1 MRQLPQTNFEEKL
14 SLVYEK
20 MTNSPSKVLKEY
32 SHENAEDAGGSSM
45 RSYIG
50 NEIINAFE
58 GDGVMDIYEF
68 DNLARK
74 YLGGGGKYDDM
85 SQDDIVELF
94 SQLNEIGL
102 DLEVRDD
109 KVYLVDYK
117 DSGEENAEEDSVR
130 RYIEDEL
137 VYAFEGD
144 GVMDLGEFI
153 ELGKIVLRRP
163 DVANMNLKDFVS
175 TVGDE
180 IGMELEV
187 SGDEV
192 MLVDYK
198 DSGKK
203 EMVEEM
209 LPAVAPIAGALVRG
223 AAMGAASSAVSN
235 AMDEDAEDAEDAGGG
250 AGDFSIGSE
259 LFNLYS
265 NLDREARTRSGSL
278 VSEELKMIM
287 DELDDIVRRAEQF
300 GSKFDLIKQ
309 LRLD

>member
-85 SQDDIVELF
+85 SQDDIVDLVGDK
-94 SQLNEIGL
+94 LGM
-102 DLEVRDD
+102 DLEVRGDE
-109 KVYLVDYK
+109 VMLAGYK
-117 DSGEENAEEDSVR
+117 DSGKKEMVEEMLPALAPIAGALVRGAAMGAASSAVSNAMDEDAEEDSVR

-198 DSGKK
+198 DSG
-203 EMVEEM
+203 E
-209 LPAVAPIAGALVRG
+209 
-223 AAMGAASSAVSN
+223 
-235 AMDEDAEDAEDAGGG
+235 
-250 AGDFSIGSE
+250 
-259 LFNLYS
+259 
-265 NLDREARTRSGSL
+265 
-278 VSEELKMIM
+278 
-287 DELDDIVRRAEQF
+287 
-300 GSKFDLIKQ
+300 
-309 LRLD
+309 

>member
-1 MRQLPQTNFEEKL
+1 
-14 SLVYEK
+14 
-20 MTNSPSKVLKEY
+20 
-32 SHENAEDAGGSSM
+32 
-45 RSYIG
+45 
-50 NEIINAFE
+50 
-58 GDGVMDIYEF
+58 
-68 DNLARK
+68 
-74 YLGGGGKYDDM
+74 
-85 SQDDIVELF
+85 
-94 SQLNEIGL
+94 
-102 DLEVRDD
+102 
-109 KVYLVDYK
+109 
-117 DSGEENAEEDSVR
+117 
-130 RYIEDEL
+130 

-198 DSGKK
+198 DSG
-203 EMVEEM
+203 EE
-209 LPAVAPIAGALVRG
+209 
-223 AAMGAASSAVSN
+223 N
-235 AMDEDAEDAEDAGGG
+235 AEDAGGG

-265 NLDREARTRSGSL
+265 NLDQEARTRSGSL
-278 VSEELKMIM
+278 VSEELKTII

>member
-20 MTNSPSKVLKEY
+20 MTNSPSRVLKEY
-32 SHENAEDAGGSSM
+32 SHENAED
-45 RSYIG
+45 
-50 NEIINAFE
+50 
-58 GDGVMDIYEF
+58 
-68 DNLARK
+68 
-74 YLGGGGKYDDM
+74 
-85 SQDDIVELF
+85 VED
-94 SQLNEIGL
+94 E
-102 DLEVRDD
+102 DVEDVED
-109 KVYLVDYK
+109 VE
-117 DSGEENAEEDSVR
+117 GEENAEEDSVR

-144 GVMDLGEFI
+144 RVMDLGEFI

-198 DSGKK
+198 DSG
-203 EMVEEM
+203 EE
-209 LPAVAPIAGALVRG
+209 
-223 AAMGAASSAVSN
+223 N
-235 AMDEDAEDAEDAGGG
+235 AEDAEDAGGG
-250 AGDFSIGSE
+250 TGDFSIRNE
-259 LFNLYS
+259 LFNLHS
-265 NLDREARTRSGSL
+265 NLDQEARTRSGSL
-278 VSEELKMIM
+278 VSEELKTII

>member
-85 SQDDIVELF
+85 SQDDIVDLF

-102 DLEVRDD
+102 DLEARDD

-130 RYIEDEL
+130 RYTEDEL

-144 GVMDLGEFI
+144 GVMDLEEFI

-198 DSGKK
+198 DSG
-203 EMVEEM
+203 E
-209 LPAVAPIAGALVRG
+209 
-223 AAMGAASSAVSN
+223 
-235 AMDEDAEDAEDAGGG
+235 
-250 AGDFSIGSE
+250 
-259 LFNLYS
+259 
-265 NLDREARTRSGSL
+265 
-278 VSEELKMIM
+278 
-287 DELDDIVRRAEQF
+287 
-300 GSKFDLIKQ
+300 
-309 LRLD
+309 

>member
-198 DSGKK
+198 DSG
-203 EMVEEM
+203 E
-209 LPAVAPIAGALVRG
+209 
-223 AAMGAASSAVSN
+223 
-235 AMDEDAEDAEDAGGG
+235 
-250 AGDFSIGSE
+250 
-259 LFNLYS
+259 
-265 NLDREARTRSGSL
+265 
-278 VSEELKMIM
+278 
-287 DELDDIVRRAEQF
+287 
-300 GSKFDLIKQ
+300 
-309 LRLD
+309 

>member
-85 SQDDIVELF
+85 SQDDIVDLF

-109 KVYLVDYK
+109 K
-117 DSGEENAEEDSVR
+117 
-130 RYIEDEL
+130 
-137 VYAFEGD
+137 
-144 GVMDLGEFI
+144 
-153 ELGKIVLRRP
+153 
-163 DVANMNLKDFVS
+163 
-175 TVGDE
+175 
-180 IGMELEV
+180 
-187 SGDEV
+187 
-192 MLVDYK
+192 
-198 DSGKK
+198 
-203 EMVEEM
+203 
-209 LPAVAPIAGALVRG
+209 
-223 AAMGAASSAVSN
+223 
-235 AMDEDAEDAEDAGGG
+235 
-250 AGDFSIGSE
+250 
-259 LFNLYS
+259 
-265 NLDREARTRSGSL
+265 SL
-278 VSEELKMIM
+278 S
-287 DELDDIVRRAEQF
+287 R
-300 GSKFDLIKQ
+300 
-309 LRLD
+309 